1 VIEAAVEMHDGDDA
15 MMITVVVIEAVMV
28 EVHHDDDDDDDDDDA
43 VLSETEH
50 QVNVGWVNTDIGGET
65 HTEAGLD

>member
-1 VIEAAVEMHDGDDA
+1 MIEAAVEMHDGDDA

-28 EVHHDDDDDDDDDDA
+28 EVHDDDDDDDDDDA

-50 QVNVGWVNTDIGGET
+50 QVNVGWVNTDLGGET